1 MRLTEPIGA
10 LSRAT
15 ARPARSE
22 EAPWVKRHWSALAL
36 WGIIAVSALAHLA
49 AVKTSSG
56 AEYDIASYRM
66 QAETVFRHINIYTYA
81 PADDRYPY
89 PPVWIW
95 IIAAL
100 RWLSTALSVRFEAM
114 AKLPAVLGDLA
125 IAGALYLYARERVGA
140 GWRALIPPALFAFN
154 PLVILIS
161 AGHGQLDALVVLF
174 VLLAVHLRGPHADRH
189 LAWSA
194 LALGMAIALKGYPV
208 LVLPYL
214 ALTVASWRKRLLVT
228 ALSLVPVLASFIV
241 YAAVFGYTER
251 MMSAVLRYRSSH
263 IFGWIAVSADSPWL
277 ERVSNV
283 QTAHATHVA
292 LALLIVVIPLL
303 LMRGRPAAAIAFV
316 FCAFYATTLSMA
328 PQYLLWAVP
337 FLCLAAP
344 VGMVVLTAVALPAS
358 LLAYRALQQT
368 GAIPGL
374 GLFQQVV
381 DFASALHVPQT
392 FWAATIILV
401 SAILAD
407 SLILKAARTQSIRH
421 EVAIAARGW
430 LADLRAMWVGLRV
443 RTDRRPRQVLARAQG
458 ASWKHHA

>member
-1 MRLTEPIGA
+1 MRMTEPIGA
-10 LSRAT
+10 LSRVT
-15 ARPARSE
+15 ARPTSSV
-22 EAPWVKRHWSALAL
+22 EAQWMKRRWSVLAL

-49 AVKTSSG
+49 AVKTSTG

-66 QAETVFRHINIYTYA
+66 QAETVFRHINIYLYP
-81 PADDRYPY
+81 PADNRYPY

-100 RWLSTALSVRFEAM
+100 QWLSTALSVRFEAM

-125 IAGALYLYARERVGA
+125 IVGVLYLYARERVGA

-154 PLVILIS
+154 PLAILIS
-161 AGHGQLDALVVLF
+161 AGHGQFDALVVLF

-189 LAWSA
+189 VVWSA

-214 ALTVASWRKRLLVT
+214 TLTVASWRKRLVVA
-228 ALSLVPVLASFIV
+228 ALSFAPVLVSFVV

-251 MMSAVLRYRSSH
+251 MVTSVLRYRSSP
-263 IFGWIAVSADSPWL
+263 IFGWIAVSADSPWFK
-277 ERVSNV
+277 RVNNV
-283 QTAHATHVA
+283 QTAHAMHVA

-303 LMRGRPAAAIAFV
+303 LMRARPAAAISFV

-337 FLCLAAP
+337 FLCVAAP
-344 VGMVVLTAVALPAS
+344 VGMLVLTAIAFPAS
-358 LLAYRALQQT
+358 LVVYRALQQT

-374 GLFQQVV
+374 GLFQQVG

-401 SAILAD
+401 SVILAD
-407 SLILKAARTQSIRH
+407 SLILKAARTHSIRH
-421 EVAIAARGW
+421 EVAVAVRGR
-430 LADLRAMWVGLRV
+430 LADLRAMWVGLRAEG
-443 RTDRRPRQVLARAQG
+443 RPRQVLARANG
-458 ASWKHHA
+458 ASWKDHV